1 MRVNRRRSWIVLP
14 AAALSVAALGA
25 AVVVVVRA
33 VSSKESP
40 NVADAVAVAL
50 AAVTSGA
57 AVLGWARNRAAPR
70 AARPDQ
76 VSAAKDTLVALVRN
90 AWRAESMIRG
100 LEPDPIPVVWR
111 LTDDS
116 GLLHHR
122 HLIGEGSLEGV
133 GNAVAELAGDFLK
146 LRRRRL
152 VITGGPGA
160 GKTTLAIQLLLELTG
175 KGRDPA
181 DPVPVLLSLS
191 SWDPAAG
198 DLHSWLTR
206 SLERDYEALGSAEF
220 GSGVALELV
229 RGGHILP
236 VMDGLDEL
244 PRPHRAAIVRALNAS
259 LDAAESYILT
269 SRTEELA
276 EAVED
281 AKQPL
286 PSAAVIAPAPLTPA
300 DAEGYLRTCL
310 PPAPGPIWEKVLDG
324 LRTGELKGLSQ
335 LTAAPLGLWLLRAV
349 YIDPQADP
357 VPLTGRLGQDPDE
370 LRGHL
375 WDGLISVLLTARSP
389 GASPAGRAGPPELT
403 PRHVWDAGQMRR
415 HLSYLARLLSKNGTR
430 DLAWWRLG
438 GLVLEADERR
448 RAATTTCLVVGM
460 VFGMVAAFAGRLHPL
475 VTLPVGFSAG
485 LGVMTT
491 TLRGFTGTPGH
502 VSVEFRGRVRDL
514 ARQITIVLL
523 LRILIG
529 MVSVS
534 GAALVADA
542 QPGLAIEAGIWAGLA
557 LGPGL
562 VLIQW
567 MQQPT
572 PLTAAT
578 TPYHAW
584 RASRTLAVLCAA
596 VPGVGGGVVTG
607 LVSGLA
613 NGPWFGIRLGV
624 LSGAFLALGL
634 GLTMLRHSA
643 WPAYLITTRHL
654 AEQGKCP
661 RDLMDFLDDAHRLG
675 LLRVVGPVYQF
686 RHADLQDHLAAGTR
700 VPARPRGGA

>member
-14 AAALSVAALGA
+14 AAALCVAALGA
-25 AVVVVVRA
+25 AVVVVFRA
-33 VSSKESP
+33 VSATDSP

-50 AAVTSGA
+50 AAVTSGVA
-57 AVLGWARNRAAPR
+57 LLGWARNRAAPR
-70 AARPDQ
+70 VTLPDQ
-76 VSAAKDTLVALVRN
+76 VSAAKDTLTALVRD
-90 AWRAESMIRG
+90 AWRGESMIRG
-100 LEPDPIPVVWR
+100 LEPDPIPVVWQ
-111 LTDDS
+111 LTDDT

-122 HLIGEGSLEGV
+122 HLIGEGRLEGV
-133 GNAVAELAGDFLK
+133 GNAVAELARDFLK

-175 KGRDPA
+175 KERDPS

-191 SWDPAAG
+191 SWDPAAE
-198 DLHSWLTR
+198 DLRSWLTR
-206 SLERDYEALGSAEF
+206 SLERGYEALGSAEF
-220 GSGVALELV
+220 GSGVARELV

-310 PPAPGPIWEKVLDG
+310 PPEPGPVWENVLEG
-324 LRTGELKGLSQ
+324 LRTGELGGLSQ
-335 LTAAPLGLWLLRAV
+335 LTATPLGVWLLRAV
-349 YIDPQADP
+349 YIDPHADP
-357 VPLTGRLGQDPDE
+357 APLAGLLGQDQEE

-375 WDGLISVLLTARSP
+375 WDGLIPVLLAARSP
-389 GASPAGRAGPPELT
+389 GASPTGRTGPPELT
-403 PRHVWDAGQMRR
+403 PRHGWDAGETRR
-415 HLSYLARLLSKNGTR
+415 HLSYLARLLSRNGTR

-438 GLVLEADERR
+438 ELVLGADERR
-448 RAATTTCLVVGM
+448 RAATTACLVVGGI
-460 VFGMVAAFAGRLHPL
+460 FGTVATIAGEIHPL
-475 VTLPVGFSAG
+475 VALPTGFAAG
-485 LGVMTT
+485 FGVLTA
-491 TLRGFTGTPGH
+491 TLRGFTGTPGR

-514 ARQITIVLL
+514 AQQITIVLL

-534 GAALVADA
+534 GAALVAKA
-542 QPGLAIEAGIWAGLA
+542 EPGLAIKAGFWAGFA

-562 VLIQW
+562 VLIRW

-584 RASRTLAVLCAA
+584 RASRALAILCGV

-607 LVSGLA
+607 LVGGLA
-613 NGPWFGIRLGV
+613 NGPWFGIKLGV
-624 LSGAFLALGL
+624 LSGAFLALEL
-634 GLTMLRHSA
+634 GLTMLRHSV
-643 WPAYLITTRHL
+643 WPAYLITVRHL

-661 RDLMDFLDDAHRLG
+661 KDLMDFLDDAHRLG

-700 VPARPRGGA
+700 LTARPRQEA